1 MIFVTSFV
9 GILAAPWLLLI
20 PLFLLE
26 GLIGRHI
33 EMTTDLIEIFI
44 FYDLIMGTFLLLRY
58 IMDKIGGKR

>member
-1 MIFVTSFV
+1 MIFFTSFI

-26 GLIGRHI
+26 GILGRHI

>member
-26 GLIGRHI
+26 GILGRHI

>member
-26 GLIGRHI
+26 SILGRHI

>member
-26 GLIGRHI
+26 GILGRHI

-58 IMDKIGGKR
+58 IMNKIGGKQ

>member
-26 GLIGRHI
+26 GILGRHI
-33 EMTTDLIEIFI
+33 EMSTDLIEIFI

>member
-26 GLIGRHI
+26 GILGRHI

-58 IMDKIGGKR
+58 IMDKIGGKQ

>member
-1 MIFVTSFV
+1 MIFIASFV

-26 GLIGRHI
+26 GILGRHI

-44 FYDLIMGTFLLLRY
+44 FYDLIMGTLLLVRF
-58 IMDKIGGKR
+58 IIGKIGGKQ